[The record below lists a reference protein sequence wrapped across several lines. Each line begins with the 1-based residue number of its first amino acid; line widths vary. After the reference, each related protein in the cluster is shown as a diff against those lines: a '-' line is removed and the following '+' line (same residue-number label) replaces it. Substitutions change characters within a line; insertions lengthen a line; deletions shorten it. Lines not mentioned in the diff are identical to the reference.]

1 MLKAVAGTPQSTAQ
15 LIALDDRYAAHN
27 YAPLP
32 VVAAS
37 ADGVWITDPE
47 GRSYLIAWPRIRRSS
62 TSATATPK
70 SWRPRT
76 PNWTP

>member
-47 GRSYLIAWPRIRRSS
+47 GTRESVEAITRASVG
-62 TSATATPK
+62 TSEAPIEGI
-70 SWRPRT
+70 
-76 PNWTP
+76 PNELSVTHR